1 MKKLIVLVVLLALV
15 PVLAPAKVDALTL
28 RQRVTRLEGKLN
40 CLRRVPVIQY
50 NDFAEYGDP
59 LDGLNA
65 TNTYDTSSPTG
76 ASNDNPDSLTDLGAT
91 TGLDWGFAV
100 TGSPAPPPDY
110 FVLAIRADAKRP
122 LSGLRCEVRATD
134 EAVLVATLGTLD
146 APATAGPRAVAPN
159 SRRPASAGLFRF

>member
-1 MKKLIVLVVLLALV
+1 VLLALV
-15 PVLAPAKVDALTL
+15 PVLAPAKADALTL

-50 NDFAEYGDP
+50 NDFAKYGDP

-65 TNTYDTSSPTG
+65 TNTYDTASPTG

-100 TGSPAPPPDY
+100 TGSPAPPTDY
-110 FVLAIRADAKRP
+110 FVLAIRGGRQQRP
-122 LSGLRCEVRATD
+122 LSGLRREVRAAD